1 MPNSLYLRR
10 LFAKALEGYTSELS
24 LLLTGCQ
31 WFHTVSSFSFMK
43 NSKFRNV
50 HGRTFL
56 NNGIHAAAGTAD
68 ILGNF
73 FAGAAAGI
81 DVRIVPG
88 MAAS

>member
-1 MPNSLYLRR
+1 
-10 LFAKALEGYTSELS
+10 
-24 LLLTGCQ
+24 
-31 WFHTVSSFSFMK
+31 MK

-73 FAGAAAGI
+73 FAGAAAGM

>member
-1 MPNSLYLRR
+1 MYTDVRLLTMYLRR

-43 NSKFRNV
+43 NSKFKNV

-56 NNGIHAAAGTAD
+56 NNGIHAAAANSPRRIRTD
-68 ILGNF
+68 R
-73 FAGAAAGI
+73 
-81 DVRIVPG
+81 DVRG
-88 MAAS
+88 STQ